1 MKEFRYKNTPVLE
14 TTSGKLKGFYYDGI
28 YTFRG
33 IPYAE
38 AKRFHQPMPSHWEG
52 VKDATSYGFVCPL
65 LQQDT
70 PSAELLVPHRYWPM
84 DENCQNL
91 NIWTDSLDESAK
103 KPVIVWIHGGG
114 YFAGSS
120 IEQIAYDGYSL
131 ASTGEAVIVSIN
143 HRLNILG
150 YLDLSPF
157 GEEYANSANAGHA
170 DMVAAL
176 RWIHDNI
183 ARFGGDPDNVTLFGQ
198 SGGGMKIL
206 DLMQI
211 PEADG
216 LFHKAL
222 IMSGVADENLM
233 PEPKGDG
240 RMIVTAMLKKLG
252 IISEGTDASETGT
265 EDDLGQEGGI
275 TRAAVKKL
283 ETIPYVQL
291 AAAYN
296 SVCQTVAEQG
306 GYTGTSPMPNDWFKG
321 NPLLHGFRAHAYT
334 IPVMIGTVF
343 AEFTSF
349 AQLPYDRETLT
360 EEQKQQIV
368 RSVYGDSS
376 GKIIDLFR
384 KAFPEKNYA
393 DVVLIDRCMREP
405 SKKIAAM
412 HAAGKGA
419 GTYLYEFTVDFPE
432 MGKAAWHC
440 SDIPFFFRNTAL
452 TEYCQFQG
460 AGKLERAMSDSLISL
475 AKTGA
480 PASAALPAWP
490 SVTPEK
496 EPTMIFDK
504 TCEVRENF
512 DDELFKGI
520 NEVLPPF
527 SLRHAADDTQI
538 QH

>member
-1 MKEFRYKNTPVLE
+1 MKP
-14 TTSGKLKGFYYDGI
+14 
-28 YTFRG
+28 
-33 IPYAE
+33 
-38 AKRFHQPMPSHWEG
+38 
-52 VKDATSYGFVCPL
+52 
-65 LQQDT
+65 
-70 PSAELLVPHRYWPM
+70 
-84 DENCQNL
+84 
-91 NIWTDSLDESAK
+91 
-103 KPVIVWIHGGG
+103 
-114 YFAGSS
+114 
-120 IEQIAYDGYSL
+120 
-131 ASTGEAVIVSIN
+131 
-143 HRLNILG
+143 
-150 YLDLSPF
+150 
-157 GEEYANSANAGHA
+157 
-170 DMVAAL
+170 
-176 RWIHDNI
+176 
-183 ARFGGDPDNVTLFGQ
+183 AR
-198 SGGGMKIL
+198 K
-206 DLMQI
+206 
-211 PEADG
+211 
-216 LFHKAL
+216 
-222 IMSGVADENLM
+222 
-233 PEPKGDG
+233 
-240 RMIVTAMLKKLG
+240 
-252 IISEGTDASETGT
+252 
-265 EDDLGQEGGI
+265 
-275 TRAAVKKL
+275 
-283 ETIPYVQL
+283 
-291 AAAYN
+291 
-296 SVCQTVAEQG
+296 
-306 GYTGTSPMPNDWFKG
+306 MPNDWFKG

-452 TEYCQFQG
+452 AEYCQFQG

-480 PASAALPAWP
+480 P
-490 SVTPEK
+490 
-496 EPTMIFDK
+496 IFDK